1 MASSSTNRKT
11 MLLRQHTG
19 PISSGFS
26 KRASES
32 GQARQH
38 RRRCRR
44 TKPRCRQQPSV
55 FRRLRRSA
63 SRLCAL
69 QLSQPQPERSA
80 NSKSRFIHM
89 SGGYR
94 RNYYTHVC
102 RWTMLRRNHVD
113 PQVPWNTFLSLV
125 APLPPSKANMKST
138 DHAQHQYPCTSQPSR
153 QRMVLV
159 QGRRR
164 RRAPRTSCR
173 RTRTPCPSRSCCR
186 GRRRPPAHGI
196 RRASAWPQLGFVPVA
211 SFAPPTFT

>member
-1 MASSSTNRKT
+1 VAIAATT
-11 MLLRQHTG
+11 IHTSVAG
-19 PISSGFS
+19 PCSAGTTLI
-26 KRASES
+26 
-32 GQARQH
+32 
-38 RRRCRR
+38 
-44 TKPRCRQQPSV
+44 
-55 FRRLRRSA
+55 RRL
-63 SRLCAL
+63 
-69 QLSQPQPERSA
+69 
-80 NSKSRFIHM
+80 
-89 SGGYR
+89 
-94 RNYYTHVC
+94 
-102 RWTMLRRNHVD
+102 
-113 PQVPWNTFLSLV
+113 PWNTFLSLV

-196 RRASAWPQLGFVPVA
+196 LHTRRKNKQWHLIRHIYLCPPDLSPLFLTTLNLERLEARLGCAHRSGAYRRASAWPQLGFVPVA